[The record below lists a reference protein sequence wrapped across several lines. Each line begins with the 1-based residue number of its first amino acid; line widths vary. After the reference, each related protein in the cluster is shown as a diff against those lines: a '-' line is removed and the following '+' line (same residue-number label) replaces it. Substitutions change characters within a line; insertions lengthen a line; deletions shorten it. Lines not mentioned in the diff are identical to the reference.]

1 MDIIIMKKIKF
12 LTLGLLAVIMF
23 SFTSCDDDDNNLI
36 STVNFDKSI
45 YNLTTEDLSAFPI
58 NLTISPALSNDS
70 EFTITFSGADAGTAF
85 TTTPPTVGNS
95 VTVPVPA
102 GANRVTFTFTPLEAG
117 IQGGATINMALTGT
131 GEGLT
136 TGIDIESV
144 ITVLDVGTEL
154 PLVEGFDDCQQNP
167 PQPIPNGW
175 VEAIIQQNGEGSTRW
190 RCNNNGETLVINAFV
205 PGSEDPSSSEAW
217 LVTPRL
223 NLTEATNPVL
233 SFDVSRRF
241 PGTGNFP
248 EDLYDILISTDY
260 SISVEAAT
268 WQRFGPGFDAM
279 TANDPG
285 NDAFTNTG
293 DLSLSRFIGQVIA
306 IAFVY
311 RAGSPGGFDSTILRI
326 DNVSVTDN

>member
-1 MDIIIMKKIKF
+1 MYIIMKEIKF
-12 LTLGLLAVIMF
+12 LTLGLLAVMMF
-23 SFTSCDDDDNNLI
+23 SLTSCEDDDDNLI
-36 STVNFDKSI
+36 STVNFDEGI
-45 YNLTTEDLSAFPI
+45 YNLTSDDLSPFPI

-70 EFTITFSGADAGTAF
+70 EFTVSFSGADAGTAF
-85 TTTPPTVGNS
+85 TTTPPAAGNS

-102 GANRVTFTFTPLEAG
+102 GANRVSFTFTPLEAG
-117 IQGGATINMALTGT
+117 IQGGVTINMALTGT
-131 GEGLT
+131 GQGLT
-136 TGIDIESV
+136 TGIDIESLV
-144 ITVLDVGTEL
+144 TVADVGNEL
-154 PLVEGFDDCQQNP
+154 PLVEDFASCNQDP

-175 VEAIIQQNGEGSTRW
+175 VEAIIQQNGEGSARW
-190 RCNNNGETLVINAFV
+190 MCLNNSDLVGINAFV
-205 PGSEDPSSSEAW
+205 PGSEDISSSEAW

-223 NLTEATNPVL
+223 NLTEASNPVL
-233 SFDVSRRF
+233 SFDVVRRF

-260 SISVEAAT
+260 SISVEDAT

-285 NDAFTNTG
+285 NDGVTNTG
-293 DLSLSRFIGQVIA
+293 DLDLSPFIGEVIA

-326 DNVSVTDN
+326 GNVSVTDN